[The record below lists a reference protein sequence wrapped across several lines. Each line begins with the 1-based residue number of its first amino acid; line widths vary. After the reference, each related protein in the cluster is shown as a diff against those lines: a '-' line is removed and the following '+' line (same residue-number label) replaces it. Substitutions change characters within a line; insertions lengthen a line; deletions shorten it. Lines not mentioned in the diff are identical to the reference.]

1 MHCELSW
8 TSHACSNTWLSRISR
23 LCSFNLLPWTEWN
36 PCGVALWI
44 WRTSPMSPSVGCST
58 ASHPSFWMARC
69 LFFSSFPLVWHWL
82 HGHLKGSQ
90 TTLRVPLNFH
100 SNYAYYSKS
109 FFSPVILIGL
119 LSDVDIFWTSWRWAY
134 WWALGNQTSFLL
146 KMLNI
151 WVQSFISALTL
162 SLPWSK
168 VDFSSLIWDT
178 MPF

>member
-8 TSHACSNTWLSRISR
+8 TSHACSNTWLFRISR

-90 TTLRVPLNFH
+90 TTLRVPLHFH
-100 SNYAYYSKS
+100 SNYAYYLEEFFFLQSTPLGFWAAWTSSGPPEDGHIGELWEIKPH
-109 FFSPVILIGL
+109 FFSRCWISGCS
-119 LSDVDIFWTSWRWAY
+119 LSSQHSPSPF
-134 WWALGNQTSFLL
+134 LGQR
-146 KMLNI
+146 
-151 WVQSFISALTL
+151 
-162 SLPWSK
+162 
-168 VDFSSLIWDT
+168 
-178 MPF
+178 